1 MVLLC
6 EDVNVRKGNLGDTI
20 PDVDKICHRITIDET
35 RNSHGDGFLELLKD
49 SKICVLNERVNS
61 GKDDYTFS
69 LYIGKSVVDYI
80 AVNHNAYSNINY
92 MC

>member
-1 MVLLC
+1 MEMVFL
-6 EDVNVRKGNLGDTI
+6 NL
-20 PDVDKICHRITIDET
+20 
-35 RNSHGDGFLELLKD
+35 D

-69 LYIGKSVVDYI
+69 LHIGKSVVDYI

-92 MC
+92 IC